1 MARRQSLEELFDAQE
16 GPLRL
21 LLQRAV
27 DLTARGVLE
36 GLERHFSGAEW
47 DRMAAQF
54 DGRPDV
60 SPRAARDLLHR
71 TLDLSALLLPIQAH
85 PDRWGE
91 LAASAE
97 AVRDYRNAFVHR
109 RREDGEES
117 WQAPDSIS
125 NFLAA
130 AIGLVSGLGSDDR
143 TAELREVETSVR
155 SVLAGGRLPTRAE
168 RDRVIA
174 AISGQVP
181 VAAAQPAPLDRTER
195 FQFSA
200 QQREAVDAI
209 VGWLEA
215 QSSSRFV
222 LRGPAGSGK
231 TSLIAEVL
239 EQASLTP
246 DEVRILAPTSKAK
259 ECLRRRLPSRFRD
272 CCRTLASFLWRYRP
286 VDSVGEDPA
295 FETRPRAIEIG
306 LRLVVVD
313 EASMLTDRDIE
324 RLQPYTVLFVGDP
337 DQLPPVI
344 DAERQQDGEQDARI
358 LDRPDFELSRVHRQ
372 VPHSGIWA
380 TAARLR
386 EGKEVGLFD
395 LHERGVRVL
404 ERSARD
410 LSSREIDQLLCDHDV
425 IVTGRNATRI
435 RLNMRKRQLLGFCYH
450 PGDYIP
456 KPGEWLV
463 VDENFTPGD
472 GAIGIRLEN
481 GERIEVIEF
490 LGLESVR
497 DDDPSILEVRAL
509 VRVEGRPTETRG
521 EVLLSGQ
528 MLRGLH
534 LKGRTRD
541 TFDISGRNR
550 GVVRAD
556 WGYAITVHKAQGSEW
571 RRVLVVEDLDGLDE
585 RIPLQRWRYTAC
597 TRAIEALT
605 IVRLG

>member
-1 MARRQSLEELFDAQE
+1 
-16 GPLRL
+16 
-21 LLQRAV
+21 
-27 DLTARGVLE
+27 
-36 GLERHFSGAEW
+36 
-47 DRMAAQF
+47 
-54 DGRPDV
+54 
-60 SPRAARDLLHR
+60 LHR
-71 TLDLSALLLPIQAH
+71 TLDLSSLLLPIQAH
-85 PDRWGE
+85 PDRWGDLE
-91 LAASAE
+91 GSAE

-109 RREDGEES
+109 RREKGTES
-117 WQAPDSIS
+117 WETPKAIS
-125 NFLAA
+125 TFLDA
-130 AIGLVSGLGSDDR
+130 AIGLVSGLGSNDR
-143 TAELREVETSVR
+143 AGELREIETSIR
-155 SVLAGGRLPTRAE
+155 SVLAGIPLPTRAE
-168 RDRVIA
+168 RDRIIA
-174 AISGQVP
+174 AIAGHSP
-181 VAAAQPAPLDRTER
+181 PTMAHPAPLDRTER

-200 QQREAVDAI
+200 EQRKAVEAI

-215 QSSSRFV
+215 QVRSRFV

-231 TSLIAEVL
+231 TSIIAEVL
-239 EQASLTP
+239 EQAGLLP
-246 DEVRILAPTSKAK
+246 EEVRILAPTSKAK
-259 ECLRRRLPSRFRD
+259 ECLRRRLPRRFSDR
-272 CCRTLASFLWRYRP
+272 CQTLTSFLWRHRP
-286 VDSVGEDPA
+286 VEPVGEDSK
-295 FETRPRAIEIG
+295 FELQPKAIEIG

-324 RLQPYTVLFVGDP
+324 RLHPYTVLFVGDP

-344 DAERQQDGEQDARI
+344 DEVRRQDGEQDARI
-358 LDRPDFELSRVHRQ
+358 LDHPDFELSRVHRH
-372 VPHSGIWA
+372 VPHSGIWE
-380 TAARLR
+380 TAVRMR

-404 ERSARD
+404 DRSARD
-410 LSSREIDQLLCDHDV
+410 LSSREIDQLLCDHEV

-456 KPGEWLV
+456 KRGEWLV
-463 VDENFTPGD
+463 VDENFTPAPG
-472 GAIGIRLEN
+472 GIGIRLEN
-481 GERIEVIEF
+481 GERIEVIDF

-534 LKGRTRD
+534 LKGKTRD
-541 TFDISGRNR
+541 TFDISGRRR

-605 IVRLG
+605 IVRLA